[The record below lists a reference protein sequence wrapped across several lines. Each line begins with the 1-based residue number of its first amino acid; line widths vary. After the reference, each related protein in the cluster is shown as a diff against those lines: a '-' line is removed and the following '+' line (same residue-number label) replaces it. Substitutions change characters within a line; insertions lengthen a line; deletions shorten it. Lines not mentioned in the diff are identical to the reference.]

1 MEETTWKKL
10 LDEALVEL
18 YCDADDKL
26 GCYMR
31 EEAPNDVLR
40 YIVQEVERRIKKL
53 VDSGGGN
60 NAWLFRHF
68 SESEI
73 DLLDYYF
80 SIRDFALDLLMR
92 NPTEKEIERLGYIN
106 DKLYRLSKECFEQ
119 CRNLSRTLRE
129 TPHKVDDHDLYSV
142 RGMLHYEYSDETSVV
157 AMPNDDYYGS
167 DFQYMIRLK
176 ETLVGLE
183 PAECSS
189 IAPPCSDEMGEDE
202 SYAVKCWNDF
212 DDGVSWAEGHLHN
225 PAYDKYCICYALHAL
240 HTHSRD
246 YCLPDILRM
255 DNFKVLV
262 RLQYDRDECDTP
274 EDYYDDFDPDCP
286 KGLSGEEFE
295 TYRKICQKFKEYDKK
310 HPIRRHIV

>member
-10 LDEALVEL
+10 LDEALAEL
-18 YCDADDKL
+18 YGDADETL

-31 EEAPNDVLR
+31 EEASNEDLR

-73 DLLDYYF
+73 DWLDYYF
-80 SIRDFALDLLMR
+80 STRDFALDLLMR
-92 NPTEKEIERLGYIN
+92 NPTETEIERLGYIN
-106 DKLYRLSKECFEQ
+106 DKLYRLSRECFEQ
-119 CRNLSRTLRE
+119 CRNLSRTFRE

-157 AMPNDDYYGS
+157 PMPNDDHYGS

-183 PAECSS
+183 PEECSS
-189 IAPPCSDEMGEDE
+189 IIPNFGMNDDD
-202 SYAVKCWNDF
+202 YAEKCWKDL

-240 HTHSRD
+240 CTHVRN

-262 RLQYDRDECDTP
+262 RLQYDREECDTP
-274 EDYYDDFDPDCP
+274 EDYYNDFDPDCP
-286 KGLSGEEFE
+286 KGLSGEELE
-295 TYRKICQKFKEYDKK
+295 TYRKICQKMKEYDKK
-310 HPIRRHIV
+310 REEKEQNA